1 MCENDICRVVSVFNS
16 RFPWGLCCHLLSTL
30 QWSVSLYC
38 IAIKIVIIIVSHYN
52 VSSSKSYSRHFEHWT
67 RIDKATPFS
76 DIKHVC
82 HCLHFICYKGHPGSL
97 KNNSPQIGPR
107 SVDISTYRAFSL
119 VIFGDISLI
128 LGIR

>member
-16 RFPWGLCCHLLSTL
+16 SFPWGPCCHLLSTL

-38 IAIKIVIIIVSHYN
+38 IAIKIVIIIVNHYN
-52 VSSSKSYSRHFEHWT
+52 VSSKSYSRHFEHCT
-67 RIDKATPFS
+67 RIDIGNNTLS
-76 DIKHVC
+76 DIKHAC

-107 SVDISTYRAFSL
+107 SVDIFTYRAFSL
-119 VIFGDISLI
+119 VIFGDISRI